1 MILFRI
7 AWRNLWRHR
16 RRTLI
21 TASGMAMAMGLVIS
35 MSALQDGMFD
45 MMADVMVRQQLG
57 HAQVNHPDWP
67 GRQQMYDTVPG
78 SLVEAIQSL
87 PETTGASGRMFAFGL
102 AASETKAGG
111 ARYVGIDPQDDLAIT
126 DLAQNLVQ
134 GVFLA
139 DEPAGQVVIGEAMAR
154 DLDIELGEELVFL
167 GQAADGS
174 MANELLTV
182 VGTYSTGIDQ
192 MDKSGAY
199 LHLADLQRILALED
213 QVHQILVVGED
224 MNHSAE
230 ISAAVAA
237 IANGDGI
244 EVRAWEDADP
254 AMAQMMGM
262 RDASLFIMLFIIFSV
277 AGLAVLNTN
286 LMSVFERTKEFG
298 VLRAI
303 GMTRSRMMALVIIES
318 VLLTAVATVFGL
330 MLGGFLDWLLV
341 VYGFPYETADGKGF
355 SWQGVTFPTR
365 FYGTVRPFPFVVT
378 TIFVFFVAIFA
389 AIWPGLRAAL
399 LRPVQA
405 MREV

>member
-1 MILFRI
+1 
-7 AWRNLWRHR
+7 
-16 RRTLI
+16 
-21 TASGMAMAMGLVIS
+21 
-35 MSALQDGMFD
+35 
-45 MMADVMVRQQLG
+45 LG